1 MRKRDLFFAVLLVEL
16 VALFLSD
23 SLFSYFSQDDFFHL
37 RTIMDKSLSSIPSF
51 FISEQKEY
59 AFYRPLS
66 RETYNLLM
74 YQLFGLNSLI
84 FHLVNFTLIILN
96 GWLIFKF
103 CKLLINKLVISLIA
117 LVLYLFSAV
126 HNIELYYLAS
136 FQTLISTTFILS
148 GLICYL
154 NYLKGGI

>member
-74 YQLFGLNSLI
+74 YRLFGLNSLI

-96 GWLIFKF
+96 GWLLFKF
-103 CKLLINKLVISLIA
+103 CNLLINQLVITPILFALSL
-117 LVLYLFSAV
+117 LSVV
-126 HNIELYYLAS
+126 PNIV
-136 FQTLISTTFILS
+136 
-148 GLICYL
+148 
-154 NYLKGGI
+154 